1 MFDFDWITNK
11 TITKRDQRCVH
22 SYSHDCM
29 NELYVTTNQSLWT
42 IGKQSRVKLMIVV
55 MYGGQ

>member
-29 NELYVTTNQSLWT
+29 NELYVTTNQSL
-42 IGKQSRVKLMIVV
+42 
-55 MYGGQ
+55 